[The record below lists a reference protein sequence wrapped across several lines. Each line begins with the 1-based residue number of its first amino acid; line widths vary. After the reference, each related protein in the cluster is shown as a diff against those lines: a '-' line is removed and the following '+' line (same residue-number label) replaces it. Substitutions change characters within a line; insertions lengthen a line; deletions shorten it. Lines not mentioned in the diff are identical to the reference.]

1 MSFLVKRGLG
11 IFPNK
16 RDIFSDFPIL
26 ENLKNGGLLRN
37 KPMLAS
43 LEKWQSH
50 FSVFGRLA
58 DGLNAYRHNCPE
70 RCFYGLGDSENV
82 NYDRVKMM

>member
-1 MSFLVKRGLG
+1 MIFAFRGLG

-16 RDIFSDFPIL
+16 RDIFSDFPL
-26 ENLKNGGLLRN
+26 VENLKNGGLLRN

-50 FSVFGRLA
+50 FSAFRRLA
-58 DGLNAYRHNCPE
+58 DCPNAYGRIRPKMWFLWGGE
-70 RCFYGLGDSENV
+70 FM
-82 NYDRVKMM
+82 RVRD